1 MKKSLAILCSVFVIQ
16 FLLVFISL
24 RYTSSLSGLERVI
37 LSISP
42 FFVFVIGGI
51 LYIVFGIRAIKENTE
66 FAGIFLFYLASY
78 PFSIA
83 YSFFLLWRY
92 LGLGYSEKV

>member
-51 LYIVFGIRAIKENTE
+51 LYIVFGIRAIKENTK
-66 FAGIFLFYLASY
+66 FAGIFFILLGILSILYSILILFAMAL
-78 PFSIA
+78 PGTGI
-83 YSFFLLWRY
+83 
-92 LGLGYSEKV
+92 